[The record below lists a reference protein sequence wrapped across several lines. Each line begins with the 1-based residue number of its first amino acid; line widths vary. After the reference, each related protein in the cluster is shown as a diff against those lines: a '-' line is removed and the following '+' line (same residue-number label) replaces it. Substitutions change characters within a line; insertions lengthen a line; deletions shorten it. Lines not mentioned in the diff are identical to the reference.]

1 MSLVDVSQQPIEQI
15 TPYGVRVAGI
25 DYEVDCIV
33 YATGFDAMT
42 GSLLKI
48 SAHGPNTSLQA
59 AWEAGPRTYLG
70 LSVHGLPNMFTIS
83 GPGSPSV
90 LTNMITSIEQHV
102 EWIRDCLLALR
113 DKGVRR
119 IEATE
124 QAQDEWVDYVNMVAN
139 LTLFPNCNS
148 WYLGANV
155 PGKTRVFM
163 PLLGFPPYEEQ
174 CKQVAADGYRGF
186 ALA

>member
-1 MSLVDVSQQPIEQI
+1 LVDVSEQPIEEI
-15 TPYGVRVAGI
+15 TPSGVRVAGS
-25 DYEVDCIV
+25 DYDVDCIV

-48 SAHGPNTSLQA
+48 NANGPTMSLQQ

-70 LSVHGLPNMFTIS
+70 LAVHGLPNMFTIS

-102 EWIRDCLLALR
+102 EWIRDCMVVLR
-113 DKGVRR
+113 DRGLRR

-124 QAQDEWVDYVNMVAN
+124 QAQDEWVDYVNLVASM
-139 LTLFPNCNS
+139 TLFPSCNS

-163 PLLGFPPYEEQ
+163 PLPGFPPYAEQ
-174 CKQVAADGYRGF
+174 CAQVAADGYRGF
-186 ALA
+186 VLD